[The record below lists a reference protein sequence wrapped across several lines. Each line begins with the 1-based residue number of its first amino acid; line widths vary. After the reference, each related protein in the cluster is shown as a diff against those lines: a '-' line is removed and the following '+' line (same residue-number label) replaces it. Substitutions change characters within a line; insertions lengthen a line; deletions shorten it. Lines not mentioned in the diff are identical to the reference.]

1 MEKYGQ
7 IKDIRGWY
15 GIVIYM
21 KEMQKLR
28 FQMKLLE
35 NQVRVLW
42 KHIERIDDGLSKLRE
57 GD

>member
-1 MEKYGQ
+1 
-7 IKDIRGWY
+7 
-15 GIVIYM
+15 M

-28 FQMKLLE
+28 FEMKLLE

-42 KHIERIDDGLSKLRE
+42 KHIERIDGDLSKLRE

>member
-1 MEKYGQ
+1 
-7 IKDIRGWY
+7 
-15 GIVIYM
+15 VVYM

-28 FQMKLLE
+28 FEMKLLE

-42 KHIERIDDGLSKLRE
+42 KHIEKIEDDLSKVRE